1 MISININPETAV
13 PLIVGVGSTVL
24 AVLLM
29 LINIPHSDYSVKLKN
44 SKLAIVVSFLI
55 CSFMMFY
62 AMSQYGSEAIW
73 DWEMFMMLT
82 IYIVVHFSTSII
94 SYSMI
99 ALLQTEKHRGERYF
113 VPGLFVSAL
122 VAFMLLESYKSA
134 NMTYFW
140 FICIIA
146 LTAFLIQSITY
157 IVYFDRAYKLS
168 LKELENY
175 YDEDESHKIKW
186 VKFCYVIS
194 MLTNLFVLVYL
205 GLYWWLDYKM
215 EVASLYTVWY
225 LIYMLYLSSNYI
237 SFIGSHRLV
246 LDAFAHKTLSGEDL
260 INKINENKRRKGKK
274 QTDAPAPLN
283 AVNEG
288 EFRKLERSLDIWVQE
303 KRYTEYD
310 KSREEI
316 AQELN
321 TSKEVLHHYFLMRK
335 GMDFKTWRTML
346 RIEEAKRLLLDNKD
360 ASINMIAE
368 VAGFSDRSNFHRQ
381 FVKIV
386 GCSPKQW
393 RDSDGKPVLQ

>member
-99 ALLQTEKHRGERYF
+99 ALLKTEKHRGERYF

-316 AQELN
+316 AKELN